1 MPSNYAPGGG
11 YGNLLGQ
18 GQWGNQLQ
26 QYYSTSTATSFNIPT
41 NIIDPPGPPE
51 PPKPE
56 TAIAWLDR
64 RVAEIR
70 VAL

>member
-11 YGNLLGQ
+11 Y
-18 GQWGNQLQ
+18 Q
-26 QYYSTSTATSFNIPT
+26 QYCSTNTATSFNIPT
-41 NIIDPPGPPE
+41 NIIYSPGPPE